1 MKEFDKKSVS
11 KFRDDFQDTVTK
23 LEKKYGVH
31 ISLGNI
37 RFDGNHLRGK
47 VTATKGTPE
56 VKSTKEDFAIG
67 DRVKIN
73 HKKISPHR
81 IFAIRKIN
89 KRTVSVRDAIGSF
102 RVSPSLLGLI
112 TAAKYV

>member
-11 KFRDDFQDTVTK
+11 KFRNDFQDTVTK

-47 VTATKGTPE
+47 VTATKGEKE

-73 HKKISPHR
+73 HKKISSSR
-81 IFAIRKIN
+81 IFKIEKIN
-89 KRTVSVRDAIGSF
+89 IRTVSVRDAIGSF
-102 RVSPSLLGLI
+102 RVSPSLLGLVVS
-112 TAAKYV
+112 AKHA